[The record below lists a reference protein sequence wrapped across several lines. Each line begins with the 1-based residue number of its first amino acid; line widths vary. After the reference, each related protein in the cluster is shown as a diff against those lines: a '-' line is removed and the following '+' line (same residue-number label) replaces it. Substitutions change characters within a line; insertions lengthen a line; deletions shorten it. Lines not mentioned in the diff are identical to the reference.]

1 MGILRFVSLNW
12 KHEDNQMSKNN
23 APYYRES
30 EKEQSFD
37 HQSMMENTSE
47 HYLLSEE
54 YDSLWKMYSGLSNK
68 LMFVLY

>member
-12 KHEDNQMSKNN
+12 KCEENQMSKNN

-30 EKEQSFD
+30 EKEQGFD
-37 HQSMMENTSE
+37 CQSMMEMPLSTI
-47 HYLLSEE
+47 LSEE